1 MSDINDSI
9 ESSSISSSNTGSFEE
24 NTIVQEKSNKFKLG
38 KKKKNLSDTEATTFE
53 KLVLPKNNSSIDKSV
68 GEIYKKMSHVEHVLE
83 KPDSYVGSTET
94 EEIELD
100 LVEDDGDKL
109 QIVKKI
115 FAYCPAFYKCFDELI
130 VNAFDHS
137 KRQLKKIASGDK
149 SAIKVS
155 NIKIDINET
164 ENSISIWNDGDGID
178 IELLPEHNLY
188 PPELIFGTLLT
199 STNYDDNEQREWG
212 GRNGY
217 GAKLANIYS
226 NKTEIETVDKKR
238 GKKYKQTFS
247 NNMSEKSNPII
258 TSFSGKPYTKII
270 WYPDLKRFHLNN
282 LDENH
287 VALFK
292 KRSYDIAACSDKDVN
307 VFLNSKKILEKTFEK
322 YVNLYIGESRK
333 TVMEEQ
339 DGWTVVATDNDNDTF
354 EQRSFVNGINTIRGG
369 KHVDYIVDQIKEKL
383 ALMIKKKRKINVKT
397 AYVKN
402 QLSVFVN
409 STIINPV
416 FDGQTK
422 ETLKTNKTKF
432 GHWIELSPKFI
443 EKLYKSD
450 ITEKIIAQTNFKE
463 NKNLEKTDGKKTSFI
478 KVPKLSDANDAGT
491 RKSKECTLILTE
503 GDSAKSMAI
512 AGLSVVGRSKYGVF
526 PLKGKVLNVRDASSN
541 EILKNT
547 EINNVKKILGL
558 QSNKTYTKE
567 ELEKNWPLRYGKI
580 MIMTDQDLDG
590 SHIKGLVL
598 NVFDSIWPLLIDQGF
613 ICSMVT
619 PIIKAKKNKN
629 EKAFYTIQDYE
640 KWKDKNNEGKG
651 WNIKY
656 YKGLGT
662 STTNEAKEYFKT
674 LHIIDYFRET
684 ETDIPQINIQNNTE
698 PEGTNEQSNN
708 TDNIENLIPNKIDLA
723 FRKDRADDR
732 KEWLRNYDRDDI
744 PDFNKDKMSC
754 NEFIDKEL
762 KHFSNYDNYRSIPSL
777 RDGLKPSTRK
787 ILFSCFKRNLINEI
801 KVAQLAGYVSEKAA
815 YHHGEKSLEGSI
827 VGMAQNFV
835 GSNNMNLLEPIG
847 QFGTR
852 LLGGKDAAQSRY
864 IYTQLSTLSKII
876 FNQNDEYLYKY
887 MNDDGVKIE
896 PEAYCGIIP
905 NILIN
910 GGEGIGTGFSCSIPC
925 YNPIDLI
932 QHIKNKME
940 DKDTKKLKPWYRG
953 FMGAIVEISEGTF
966 LSKGCYQKI
975 SCSEIRITELPI
987 GTWTEKYIEF
997 LDKITIDKG
1006 KEDSTHII
1014 KGYTDNSSEALVDI
1028 TLRFCPNTL
1037 AKILIKPDVDN
1048 MKNIEKVL
1056 KLYSKINTSNM
1067 WLFDTNNMIKKY
1079 SNVEEIIDEWYH
1091 YRYQLYVK
1099 RKEYLLDKLNK
1110 ELNIIKYKVM
1120 FINEIIN
1127 QTIDIRNKTKKEVYE
1142 LLESKNYPQ
1151 LSTKTDSSD
1160 DNTSYDYLLNMN
1172 LYKLTKEEIDKLTN
1186 ERDMKLLEVNTLQSI
1201 TEKQMWTTEIENY
1214 ETIYKNELKQYN
1226 SSGNSNASSS
1236 KKKFNVKNTKSK

>member
-1 MSDINDSI
+1 MKNNNDSI
-9 ESSSISSSNTGSFEE
+9 ESSSVSGSSTDSLEKNINSEDKF
-24 NTIVQEKSNKFKLG
+24 NIV
-38 KKKKNLSDTEATTFE
+38 KKKKNLLNTDTDSKVFE
-53 KLVLPKNNSSIDKSV
+53 KLILPKSNSSLDKSIE
-68 GEIYKKMSHVEHVLE
+68 EIYKKMSHVEHVLE
-83 KPDSYVGSTET
+83 KPDSYVGSTEK

-100 LVEDDGDKL
+100 LLDDEGDKI
-109 QIVKKI
+109 QIVKKS
-115 FAYCPAFYKCFDELI
+115 FEYCPAFYKCFDELI

-137 KRQLKKIASGDK
+137 KRQLKKIESGDNL
-149 SAIKVS
+149 AIKVS
-155 NIKIDINET
+155 NIKIDINEI

-178 IELLPEHNLY
+178 IELLPEYNLY

-226 NKTEIETVDKKR
+226 IKTEIETVDKKR
-238 GKKYKQTFS
+238 EKKYKQTFS
-247 NNMSEKSNPII
+247 NNMSEKTNPII
-258 TSFSGKPYTKII
+258 TSFTGKSYTKIV
-270 WYPDLKRFHLNN
+270 WYPDLKRFNINN
-282 LDENH
+282 LDKNH
-287 VALFK
+287 ISLFK
-292 KRSYDIAACSDKDVN
+292 KRSYDIAACSYNDVN
-307 VFLNSKKILEKTFEK
+307 VFINNKKILEKTFEK
-322 YVNLYIGESRK
+322 YVNLYIRDSRK
-333 TVMEEQ
+333 TIIEEQ

-369 KHVDYIVDQIKEKL
+369 KHVDFVVDQIKDKL
-383 ALMIKKKRKINVKT
+383 AQMIKKKRKINVKT

-402 QLSVFVN
+402 QLSVFIN

-422 ETLKTNKTKF
+422 ETLKTNKSKF
-432 GHWIELSPKFI
+432 GHWIELSSKFI

-463 NKNLEKTDGKKTSFI
+463 NKNLEKTDGKKTSLI
-478 KVPKLSDANDAGT
+478 RVPKLTDANDAGT

-512 AGLSVVGRSKYGVF
+512 AGLSVIGRSKYGVF
-526 PLKGKVLNVRDASSN
+526 PLKGKVLNVRDASNN
-541 EILKNT
+541 EILKNA

-558 QSNKTYTKE
+558 QSNKNYTKE

-590 SHIKGLVL
+590 SHIKGLIL
-598 NVFDSIWPLLIDQGF
+598 NVFDSIWPLLINEGF

-619 PIIKAKKNKN
+619 PIIKVKKNKS

-651 WNIKY
+651 WNVKY

-662 STTNEAKEYFKT
+662 STTNEAKDYFKK
-674 LHIIDYFRET
+674 LHIIDYYRES
-684 ETDIPQINIQNNTE
+684 EILEMNIENSVSEVNDK
-698 PEGTNEQSNN
+698 TN
-708 TDNIENLIPNKIDLA
+708 NIENLISNKIDLA

-744 PDFNKDKMSC
+744 PDYNKDKMSC

-762 KHFSNYDNYRSIPSL
+762 KHFSNYDNDRSLPSV

-787 ILFSCFKRNLINEI
+787 ILYSCFKRNLTNEI

-835 GSNNMNLLEPIG
+835 GANNMNLLEPIG

-864 IYTQLSTLSKII
+864 IYTQLSPLSKII
-876 FNQNDEYLYKY
+876 FNQDDEQLYKY

-896 PEAYCGIIP
+896 PESYCGILP

-925 YNPIDLI
+925 YNPLDLI
-932 QHIKNKME
+932 EHIKNKLE
-940 DKDTKKLKPWYRG
+940 DKNNKKLKPWYRG
-953 FMGAIVEISEGTF
+953 FKGCIEEISEGAYI
-966 LSKGCYQKI
+966 SKGCYEKI
-975 SCSEIRITELPI
+975 SCSEIKITELPV

-1006 KEDSTHII
+1006 KENNTHIL
-1014 KGYTDNSSEALVDI
+1014 KGYTDNSSESEVDI
-1028 TLRFCPNTL
+1028 ILRFCPNTL
-1037 AKILIKPDVDN
+1037 ANILIKPNIDN
-1048 MKNIEKVL
+1048 MKNIEKIL

-1067 WLFDTNNMIKKY
+1067 YLFSSNNMIKKY
-1079 SNVEEIIDEWYH
+1079 STVEEIIDEWYN
-1091 YRYQLYVK
+1091 YRHELYVK
-1099 RKEYLLDKLNK
+1099 RKEFLLVKLNK

-1127 QTIDIRNKTKKEVYE
+1127 QSIDIRNKSKKDVYE

-1151 LSTKTDSSD
+1151 LSLKIDSLD
-1160 DNTSYDYLLNMN
+1160 DNKSYDYLLNMN

-1186 ERDMKLLEVNTLQSI
+1186 ERDTKILEVNNLESTS
-1201 TEKQMWTTEIENY
+1201 EKKMWTNEMDIYNS
-1214 ETIYKNELKQYN
+1214 IYKNDLKQYN
-1226 SSGNSNASSS
+1226 ISVNSCSL
-1236 KKKFNVKNTKSK
+1236 KKKFNVKR